1 MTNWQIAFFVF
12 MIHCLCDQ
20 GTIAKI
26 DK

>member
-12 MIHCLCDQ
+12 MIHCLYDQ